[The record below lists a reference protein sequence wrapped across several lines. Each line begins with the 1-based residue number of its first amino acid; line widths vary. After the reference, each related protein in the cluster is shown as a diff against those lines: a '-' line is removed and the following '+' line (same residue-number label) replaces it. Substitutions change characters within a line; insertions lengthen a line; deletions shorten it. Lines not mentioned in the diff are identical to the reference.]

1 MNRDEAAAFQAVGI
15 RIETFDEDC
24 GWCGRPSTYVR
35 AEDRYHHKCDT
46 PNLPCWLA
54 LSQGRDLKLSEP
66 VATQRKVS
74 HGDSPTSRRHP
85 GRRVSRRELRA
96 QAFADVL
103 T

>member
-54 LSQGRDLKLSEP
+54 LSQGREP
-66 VATQRKVS
+66 GSVAPQRGVS
-74 HGDSPTSRRHP
+74 HRDSPTSPHRP
-85 GRRVSRRELRA
+85 GRRVTRRELRA
-96 QAFADVL
+96 QAL
-103 T
+103 TAEVVTG